1 MAHIDSIVQL
11 IRFGFAEDEVLN
23 MPVDRFSLYCNAVG
37 RIRAGERRDEIS
49 DMVSA
54 IAGAL
59 TGKKIKEHIAKFD
72 KIADGKVT

>member
-1 MAHIDSIVQL
+1 MAHIDSITHL
-11 IRFGFAEDEVLN
+11 IRFGFTESEVLE
-23 MPVDRFSLYCNAVG
+23 MPIDRFSLYCEAVG

-49 DMVSA
+49 DTVSA

-72 KIADGKVT
+72 KIADGKV